1 MDAGVA
7 VATIGWLFN
16 IQQTL
21 NRHQQTLCVL
31 KISSSFCLKKL
42 LLTFLFFF
50 KSGPKK
56 ILEMFCK
63 YYEGI
68 QTFKTKR

>member
-16 IQQTL
+16 IQHTL
-21 NRHQQTLCVL
+21 NRHQHLCVKNL
-31 KISSSFCLKKL
+31 VFLLPKKL